1 MAQVLEQVKTSL
13 RCRAYRPSD
22 KQLILFM
29 IQFDYCVFLYVFYQ
43 TLEKNGSRPHG
54 KNCVARAGG
63 ARTAQVAQRSGRARR
78 CGGTGACC
86 SAGVL
91 TQLERG
97 RGLLRD
103 VVELPKRPGRL
114 RNIAQ
119 FAGIRHVLVVY
130 WQPI

>member
-1 MAQVLEQVKTSL
+1 MYPHLRTAAEAQV
-13 RCRAYRPSD
+13 
-22 KQLILFM
+22 
-29 IQFDYCVFLYVFYQ
+29 
-43 TLEKNGSRPHG
+43 
-54 KNCVARAGG
+54 
-63 ARTAQVAQRSGRARR
+63 RAR
-78 CGGTGACC
+78 C

-119 FAGIRHVLVVY
+119 FVQVKVERVVY
-130 WQPI
+130 WQPISS